1 MKEYAGII
9 TGAAASMISFDA
21 IWNLTAE
28 PVENVLA
35 WSFFIGLAVALAFS
49 FAADKLPKARKPGKR
64 SAFIE
69 EDGLSVMIQ
78 RSSRSR
84 RAA

>member
-1 MKEYAGII
+1 MRGYAGII
-9 TGAAASMISFDA
+9 TGVAAAMISFDA

-28 PVENVLA
+28 PIENVIA
-35 WSFFIGLAVALAFS
+35 WSFFIGLAVAAAFIFLAE
-49 FAADKLPKARKPGKR
+49 KLPDARKRKKR

>member
-28 PVENVLA
+28 PIENVIA
-35 WSFFIGLAVALAFS
+35 WSFFIGLAVAAVFVFLAE
-49 FAADKLPKARKPGKR
+49 KLPKAGKPKR
-64 SAFIE
+64 MSAFIE
-69 EDGLSVMIQ
+69 EDGLSVMVQ

>member
-1 MKEYAGII
+1 
-9 TGAAASMISFDA
+9 MISFDA
-21 IWNLTAE
+21 IWNLTLE

-35 WSFFIGLAVALAFS
+35 WSFFIGLAVALVLI
-49 FAADKLPKARKPGKR
+49 FAMEKLAEARKPRKR
-64 SAFIE
+64 SEFVE

>member
-1 MKEYAGII
+1 
-9 TGAAASMISFDA
+9 MISFDV
-21 IWNLTAE
+21 IWNLTLE
-28 PVENVLA
+28 PIENVIA
-35 WSFFIGLAVALAFS
+35 WSFFIGLAVALAFI
-49 FAADKLPKARKPGKR
+49 FAMDKLPKTRKREKR

>member
-1 MKEYAGII
+1 
-9 TGAAASMISFDA
+9 MISFDA

-28 PVENVLA
+28 PIENVIA
-35 WSFFIGLAVALAFS
+35 WSFFIGLAVALVFIL
-49 FAADKLPKARKPGKR
+49 AADKLAEARKPKKR
-64 SAFIE
+64 TAFIE
-69 EDGLSVMIQ
+69 EGGLSVMIQ

>member
-1 MKEYAGII
+1 
-9 TGAAASMISFDA
+9 MISFDA

-35 WSFFIGLAVALAFS
+35 WSFFIGLAVALVFI
-49 FAADKLPKARKPGKR
+49 FAMEKLAEARKPRKR

-69 EDGLSVMIQ
+69 EDGLSVMVQ

>member
-1 MKEYAGII
+1 MRGYAGII
-9 TGAAASMISFDA
+9 TGVAAAMISFDVA
-21 IWNLTAE
+21 WNTTQMAL
-28 PVENVLA
+28 ENCLA
-35 WSFFIGLAVALAFS
+35 WSFFIGLAVALAFILTME
-49 FAADKLPKARKPGKR
+49 KLAEARKPRKR

>member
-1 MKEYAGII
+1 MRGYAGII
-9 TGAAASMISFDA
+9 TGVAAAMISFDVA
-21 IWNLTAE
+21 WNTTQMAL
-28 PVENVLA
+28 ENCLA
-35 WSFFIGLAVALAFS
+35 WSFFIGLAVALAFI
-49 FAADKLPKARKPGKR
+49 FAMEKLAEARKPEKR

-69 EDGLSVMIQ
+69 EDGLSVMVQ

>member
-1 MKEYAGII
+1 MKGYAGII
-9 TGAAASMISFDA
+9 TGTVAAIISSDV
-21 IWNLTAE
+21 IWNLTQE
-28 PVENVLA
+28 PIESVLA
-35 WSFFIGLAVALAFS
+35 WSFFIGLAVALAFIY
-49 FAADKLPKARKPGKR
+49 AVDKLPKTQKPEKR

>member
-1 MKEYAGII
+1 
-9 TGAAASMISFDA
+9 MISFDA
-21 IWNLTAE
+21 IWNLTQE

-35 WSFFIGLAVALAFS
+35 WSFFIGLAVALVFI
-49 FAADKLPKARKPGKR
+49 FAMEKLAEARKPKKR

>member
-1 MKEYAGII
+1 
-9 TGAAASMISFDA
+9 MISFDA

-28 PVENVLA
+28 PIENVIA
-35 WSFFIGLAVALAFS
+35 WSFFIGLAVALAFILTM
-49 FAADKLPKARKPGKR
+49 DKLAEARKPRKR

>member
-1 MKEYAGII
+1 MRGYAGII
-9 TGAAASMISFDA
+9 TGVAAAMISFDVA
-21 IWNLTAE
+21 WNTTQMAL
-28 PVENVLA
+28 ENCLA
-35 WSFFIGLAVALAFS
+35 WSFFIGLAISLAFI
-49 FAADKLPKARKPGKR
+49 FAMEKLAEARKPRKR

>member
-1 MKEYAGII
+1 
-9 TGAAASMISFDA
+9 MISFDA

-28 PVENVLA
+28 PIENVIA
-35 WSFFIGLAVALAFS
+35 WSFFIGLAVALAFI
-49 FAADKLPKARKPGKR
+49 FAMEKLAEARKPRKR

>member
-1 MKEYAGII
+1 MRGYAGII
-9 TGAAASMISFDA
+9 TGVAAAMISFDVA
-21 IWNLTAE
+21 WNTTQMAL
-28 PVENVLA
+28 ENCLA
-35 WSFFIGLAVALAFS
+35 WSFFIGLAVALAFI
-49 FAADKLPKARKPGKR
+49 FTMEKLAEARKPRKR

>member
-1 MKEYAGII
+1 
-9 TGAAASMISFDA
+9 MISFDV
-21 IWNLTAE
+21 IWNLTTE
-28 PVENVLA
+28 PIENVLA
-35 WSFFIGLAVALAFS
+35 WSFFIGLAVVLAFI
-49 FAADKLPKARKPGKR
+49 FAMEKLAEARKPRKR